1 MKYNSY
7 LLPYMFLIVKIVPI
21 QHKIMIANMHI
32 ENHALAA
39 VSVVCDQIMR
49 QLAAGVYNLP
59 VA

>member
-1 MKYNSY
+1 
-7 LLPYMFLIVKIVPI
+7 MFLMFKHVPI
-21 QHKIMIANMHI
+21 QHKIRIANMHI
-32 ENHALAA
+32 ENHAVAA